1 MCNEIASTT
10 KRTTGLLGLSLLHSP
25 PFRDPI
31 FPTNGNQITHDP
43 EQYSKPES
51 IRVMYVMPTLP
62 SLMAPRTSSLGAERL
77 RTIPREAAA
86 GRRDYG
92 GETTRVIMGKGDGK
106 KNILYDYAAGK

>member
-10 KRTTGLLGLSLLHSP
+10 KRTTNLLGLSLLHSP

-43 EQYSKPES
+43 EQYFKPES

-62 SLMAPRTSSLGAERL
+62 SLMPPRNVFPRRRAAENHTTRG
-77 RTIPREAAA
+77 
-86 GRRDYG
+86 GRRETGLRRGDDTCDHG
-92 GETTRVIMGKGDGK
+92 GRGMGKK
-106 KNILYDYAAGK
+106 KYSV